1 MQGRR
6 HQLLPRPSGDPQT
19 SEAGVGLLRRSD
31 VQCAGSVHEPQV
43 GLAGPQQAV
52 AGGAILT
59 ESVHAGDSVAD
70 IAGRDRLI
78 APGATTTSFPFRL
91 IRARKRKSA
100 LADRCRAGLRA
111 GGIGRAQLRAGVGLV
126 AVFVD
131 DELPETM
138 IWSRRAEML
147 EVERE
152 HRQAVALRDR
162 HDRRVD
168 VTEIEICE
176 R

>member
-1 MQGRR
+1 VTA
-6 HQLLPRPSGDPQT
+6 L
-19 SEAGVGLLRRSD
+19 
-31 VQCAGSVHEPQV
+31 
-43 GLAGPQQAV
+43 
-52 AGGAILT
+52 
-59 ESVHAGDSVAD
+59 
-70 IAGRDRLI
+70 
-78 APGATTTSFPFRL
+78 GATTTSFVFRL
-91 IRARKRKSA
+91 IRGSKRKSA
-100 LADRCRAGLRA
+100 LAGRCPGGLRA
-111 GGIGRAQLRAGVGLV
+111 GGIGRGQLRAGVDLV

>member
-1 MQGRR
+1 V
-6 HQLLPRPSGDPQT
+6 S
-19 SEAGVGLLRRSD
+19 
-31 VQCAGSVHEPQV
+31 
-43 GLAGPQQAV
+43 
-52 AGGAILT
+52 
-59 ESVHAGDSVAD
+59 
-70 IAGRDRLI
+70 RLWQ
-78 APGATTTSFPFRL
+78 
-91 IRARKRKSA
+91 
-100 LADRCRAGLRA
+100 A
-111 GGIGRAQLRAGVGLV
+111 GGIGGAQLRAGVGLV

>member
-1 MQGRR
+1 MK
-6 HQLLPRPSGDPQT
+6 
-19 SEAGVGLLRRSD
+19 V
-31 VQCAGSVHEPQV
+31 
-43 GLAGPQQAV
+43 
-52 AGGAILT
+52 
-59 ESVHAGDSVAD
+59 GDSVAGV
-70 IAGRDRLI
+70 AGRDRSINAL
-78 APGATTTSFPFRL
+78 GATTTSFPFRP
-91 IRARKRKSA
+91 IRGRKRESA
-100 LADRCRAGLRA
+100 LAGRCRAGLRA
-111 GGIGRAQLRAGVGLV
+111 GRIGGAQLGAGVGLV

-138 IWSRRAEML
+138 VWSRRAEML

-152 HRQAVALRDR
+152 HRQPVALRDR